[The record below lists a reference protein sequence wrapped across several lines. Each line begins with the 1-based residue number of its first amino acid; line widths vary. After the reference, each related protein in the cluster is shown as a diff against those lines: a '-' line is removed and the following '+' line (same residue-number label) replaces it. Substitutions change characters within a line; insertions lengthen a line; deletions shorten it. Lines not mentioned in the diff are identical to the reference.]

1 MELLTIL
8 AAAEEHA
15 EPSKTAF
22 YVAGG
27 LLATW
32 AVAVSAVG
40 LARQDFPGTATV
52 SRAVMAISAVLVVAA
67 LAAMLAT
74 S

>member
-1 MELLTIL
+1 MHALIL
-8 AAAEEHA
+8 AAAEHA

-27 LLATW
+27 LFAAW
-32 AVAVSAVG
+32 AVLIGFIGITRPAFPNGEGGGRVVMAVSVVLMA
-40 LARQDFPGTATV
+40 AT
-52 SRAVMAISAVLVVAA
+52 MASAVL
-67 LAAMLAT
+67 T